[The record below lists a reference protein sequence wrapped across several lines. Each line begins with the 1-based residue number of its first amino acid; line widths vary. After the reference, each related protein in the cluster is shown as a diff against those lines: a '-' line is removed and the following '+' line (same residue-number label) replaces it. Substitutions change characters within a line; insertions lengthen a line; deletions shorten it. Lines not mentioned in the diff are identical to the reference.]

1 MTVEKK
7 IKKNLSKPKI
17 QVVRNRDNGKRI
29 ADSFARLRNE
39 EHPLDI
45 IQGSSL
51 EAESLD
57 SQINKVGYPNEETLA
72 INIAKDPVWISKDEP
87 VLDSNIAKEK
97 SLDSQNSKKTGK
109 WTKYDKAR
117 STASVFIR
125 AANELVNEI
134 KHFNVENKLDMKE
147 FFELAARAFIDSFG
161 YPNDESLAIN
171 IALDDRRQKIIY
183 KTNYLVINLFREY
196 NKIFNP
202 QTDWKPKDDAVGV
215 KYNSVDLRVIEIGII
230 QTQSNI
236 LENESDTK
244 VERFK
249 YYTRE
254 IDKFNSLGYSEQL
267 LDVILMTHRKRWKEI
282 TSKEIDLS
290 FLDKE

>member
-1 MTVEKK
+1 MANQKK
-7 IKKNLSKPKI
+7 VKKPSSKSTIKVS
-17 QVVRNRDNGKRI
+17 RNRDTGKKKV
-29 ADSFARLRNE
+29 DLFARLRNE

-45 IQGSSL
+45 IQDSAI
-51 EAESLD
+51 EVVNLD
-57 SQINKVGYPNEETLA
+57 SQISEVGYPNNENLD
-72 INIAKDPVWISKDEP
+72 INIAKEPNWIAKEEP
-87 VLDSNIAKEK
+87 VLDINIAKEK
-97 SLDSQNSKKTGK
+97 DLDIQTSKKTGK

-125 AANELVNEI
+125 AASELVNEV

-147 FFELAARAFIDSFG
+147 FFELAARSFIDSFG
-161 YPNDESLAIN
+161 YPNNKSLAIN
-171 IALDDRRQKIIY
+171 IALEDRRQKILY
-183 KTNYLVINLFREY
+183 KTDISIINLFREY

-202 QTDWKPKDDAVGV
+202 QTDWRPKDDAVGV

-267 LDVILMTHRKRWKEI
+267 LDAILMTNRKRWKEI
-282 TSKEIDLS
+282 TSRDIDLS

>member
-1 MTVEKK
+1 MANQKK
-7 IKKNLSKPKI
+7 VKKPSSKSTIKVS
-17 QVVRNRDNGKRI
+17 RNRDTGKKKV
-29 ADSFARLRNE
+29 DLFARLRNE

-45 IQGSSL
+45 IQDSAI
-51 EAESLD
+51 EVVNLD
-57 SQINKVGYPNEETLA
+57 SQISEVGYPNNENLD
-72 INIAKDPVWISKDEP
+72 INIAKEPNWIAKEEP
-87 VLDSNIAKEK
+87 VLDINIAKEK
-97 SLDSQNSKKTGK
+97 DLDIQTSKKTGK

-125 AANELVNEI
+125 AASELVNEV

-147 FFELAARAFIDSFG
+147 FFELAARSFIDSFG
-161 YPNDESLAIN
+161 YPNNKSLAIN
-171 IALDDRRQKIIY
+171 IALEDRRQKILY
-183 KTNYLVINLFREY
+183 KTDISIINLFREY

-202 QTDWKPKDDAVGV
+202 QTDWRPKDDAVGV
-215 KYNSVDLRVIEIGII
+215 KYNSVDLRLIEIGII

-254 IDKFNSLGYSEQL
+254 IDKFIATGYSDQL
-267 LDVILMTHRKRWKEI
+267 LEAILTTNRRRWAEI
-282 TSKEIDLS
+282 TGKEIDLS
-290 FLDKE
+290 FLENQ